1 MFPRDKSGL
10 CNEGGC
16 NLQEL
21 LVCVTVQGRCLE
33 LTAGEDDLI
42 VLGEKK
48 GSTTAFAQF
57 ARQVA

>member
-1 MFPRDKSGL
+1 MKEAVTCRVT
-10 CNEGGC
+10 
-16 NLQEL
+16 L